1 MDITLTVATRK
12 LASLESPKEWSSKLS
27 HVALGLFLLP
37 LLGLRYSRRS
47 RHKLARLV
55 THSLLVLMSLGAI
68 GAITGCGAGYFDRT
82 YPITVTAVSNG
93 IQHSVNVDFHID
105 QSPQ

>member
-12 LASLESPKEWSSKLS
+12 LASSESPKGWPSRLAPI
-27 HVALGLFLLP
+27 ALGLFLLP
-37 LLGLRYSRRS
+37 LLGRRSRRS
-47 RHKLARLV
+47 ASKLTRLV
-55 THSLLVLMSLGAI
+55 TYSAMLLLSLGAI
-68 GAITGCGAGYFDRT
+68 GSMTGCGAGYFDHN

-93 IQHSVNVDFHID
+93 VQHTVSVDYHID